1 MASSTELSTTSQM
14 RWCRPLGPVD
24 PMYMPGRLRTGSRPL
39 RTVRSLAPYDAEPR
53 RFPPLSLT
61 ACIATD
67 APFPNTRS
75 RGISGGKSPGQR
87 PEMQCCHFTRGGPY
101 PGPNRGPS
109 AADSHLDAAH
119 RVVARDG
126 LAPTD
131 DLWPAKAGL
140 GGPGGVVGLDLEHA
154 GGEGNGLHVVGE
166 RLADDVVPVAEHQP
180 QRARARRAEML
191 RDPLQRRP

>member
-75 RGISGGKSPGQR
+75 RGISDGKSPGQR

-101 PGPNRGPS
+101 PGPNRGLS
-109 AADSHLDAAH
+109 ATHSHLDATH

-126 LAPTD
+126 LAPAD
-131 DLWPAKAGL
+131 DLGPAKACFSS
-140 GGPGGVVGLDLEHA
+140 PGGVVGLHLEDA
-154 GGEGNGLHVVGE
+154 GGERKRPHVVGE
-166 RLADDVVPVAEHQP
+166 CLADA
-180 QRARARRAEML
+180 
-191 RDPLQRRP
+191 